1 VDTHDPG
8 KIRGLEMNNLV
19 PRSIDSRFRLVKMA
33 LLAATFLLLA
43 LFVVGYVLRERF
55 IYFWDY
61 AIYHDFYANLGTTF
75 AESPAH
81 ALHLVASS
89 IRESA
94 YNLLPTMF
102 QMPFRFA
109 FGAGRLPY
117 ILSITVTFVFP
128 AIVIFSFVVSK
139 LRGGTVAHAVF
150 DDATLTLIS
159 ALTLAVMPQLWVPVL
174 LGSVDAGG
182 LIIIF
187 TVLFL
192 YSRLDWAKYNF
203 RSVAATALFLCLLI
217 MYRRWY
223 AYWVVGFFGSI
234 VLCEIFR
241 CAWDKQRRSHFA
253 YIAENVLAMGLV
265 SFSTFFIIATPIA
278 YKMLTTNY
286 RDAYSAYRSSHPLI
300 HNLGALYDHFG
311 LLTIVLAAL
320 GILLSLMQ
328 KERRPISYFLCV
340 QFAITFVLFTR
351 TQDFS
356 IGENFGVQ
364 HYYWAL
370 ATIAIF
376 LSFFAQ
382 DAFLWAKT
390 RSRKSA
396 ILVALLTVSVANF
409 AVAFVPKADG
419 LLKPVGFALTRL
431 RQYPMVRTDL
441 DQVRALLN
449 SLDEVSNASDS
460 TIYVL
465 ASSFSL
471 NSSIARHAC
480 FSLQPPHLALASK
493 IDVTNDVDKR
503 DGFPIQMLRA
513 RYVVVTIPYGYHLL
527 PQDQRVIGILAD
539 QLVNGEGIG
548 ASYDRMDL
556 EYKLEDGSSV
566 FIYRKVRPL
575 DPSALRALSDTFL
588 GFYSN
593 YRDKFEISPNL
604 IRELSAP

>member
-1 VDTHDPG
+1 
-8 KIRGLEMNNLV
+8 MNNLV
-19 PRSIDSRFRLVKMA
+19 PRSINSRFRLVKMA

-61 AIYHDFYANLGTTF
+61 AVYHDFYGSLGTMF
-75 AESPAH
+75 AASPLH
-81 ALHLVASS
+81 AMHFVVSS
-89 IRESA
+89 VREGD

-128 AIVIFSFVVSK
+128 AIVIFSYLVSK
-139 LRGGTVAHAVF
+139 LRGGTLPHPAF
-150 DDATLTLIS
+150 DDLALNLIS
-159 ALTLAVMPQLWVPVL
+159 VLTIALLPQLWVPVL
-174 LGSVDAGG
+174 LGYVDVGG
-182 LIIIF
+182 LIIMF
-187 TVLFL
+187 AVLLL
-192 YSRLDWAKYNF
+192 YSRLDLAEQNW
-203 RSVAATALFLCLLI
+203 RIIAAIALLLCLLI
-217 MYRRWY
+217 VYRRWY
-223 AYWVVGFFGSI
+223 AYWVVGFFGSL
-234 VLCEIFR
+234 VSCEVIG

-253 YIAENVLAMGLV
+253 HIAENVLTMGLM
-265 SFSTFFIIATPIA
+265 SFAAFFTVATPIA
-278 YKMLTTNY
+278 LKMLKTNY
-286 RDAYSAYRSSHPLI
+286 GDVYSGYRSSHSLL

-449 SLDEVSNASDS
+449 SLDEVSNTSDS

-513 RYVVVTIPYGYHLL
+513 RYVVLTIPYGYHLL